1 MGRLPVKSSRSFG
14 AKAVV
19 PMEKVK
25 TSYPVML
32 TPNKGA
38 PLPPKLP
45 LGQAFWP
52 EVVPMSHATI
62 LPNWKELLAK
72 GPRPILAYRSPE
84 VISPPVEG
92 TAPPTEMVEV
102 APPGYGAYIVEVP
115 PTVGELVEPV

>member
-1 MGRLPVKSSRSFG
+1 
-14 AKAVV
+14 
-19 PMEKVK
+19 MEKVK

-38 PLPPKLP
+38 PLPPKLA
-45 LGQAFWP
+45 LGQP
-52 EVVPMSHATI
+52 LPPVVPMSHASI

-84 VISPPVEG
+84 VISPPEEA

-102 APPGYGAYIVEVP
+102 APPGYGAYIVAVP